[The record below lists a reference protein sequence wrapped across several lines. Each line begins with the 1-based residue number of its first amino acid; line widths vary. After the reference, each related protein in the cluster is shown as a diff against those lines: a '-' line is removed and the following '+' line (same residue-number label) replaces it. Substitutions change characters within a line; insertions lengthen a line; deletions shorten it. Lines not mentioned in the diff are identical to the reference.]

1 MSLKKIILALL
12 VLMFIGPG
20 LFAQVESVPI
30 KSKKAVFIPK
40 LDVFWSTVVIADNFP
55 TFFPLELEVNLPGP
69 RLSIN
74 AIVSPWSQKSST
86 QIATTTSFTTIGGLG
101 LRYYFRKKASM
112 ATSATGFFVEPQFF
126 FRYEKSKTQVIGGA
140 LTEASG
146 TDTGF
151 FLAGGYQHAFFD
163 LLYIQGRLSVGFP
176 TVDFL
181 ESWGAGDKVT
191 ILPWI
196 GVGIRLN

>member
-1 MSLKKIILALL
+1 L
-12 VLMFIGPG
+12 
-20 LFAQVESVPI
+20 
-30 KSKKAVFIPK
+30 
-40 LDVFWSTVVIADNFP
+40 
-55 TFFPLELEVNLPGP
+55 
-69 RLSIN
+69 
-74 AIVSPWSQKSST
+74 
-86 QIATTTSFTTIGGLG
+86 
-101 LRYYFRKKASM
+101 

-140 LTEASG
+140 LTEMSS
-146 TDTGF
+146 TETGL

-181 ESWGAGDKVT
+181 DSWGAGDKVT
-191 ILPWI
+191 ILPWV